1 MHPAFTV
8 HKDLLL
14 PLFHPYICLADGQS
28 GAGCPYFIEGETEAL
43 CLVSTR
49 VRIRGHLGSSKEPSR
64 GWTVKIRVIEWAMCT
79 EQFIHPC
86 PAPLTWAPHL
96 VGQAGVCIG
105 GWLCPPTWDTAGHT
119 GGHAKSSWSSHYAP
133 SFNPDHRPAS
143 PTFQAIQECSVPVWG
158 CQVTHASRMVFQ
170 DDHLRL
176 LQPQETLRGGALTP
190 RPSLPAWACPSCP
203 AVTPALCFETRCSGL
218 C

>member
-14 PLFHPYICLADGQS
+14 PLFPPYICLADGQS

-49 VRIRGHLGSSKEPSR
+49 VRIHGHLGSSKEPSR
-64 GWTVKIRVIEWAMCT
+64 GWTVKIRVIERAMCT

-119 GGHAKSSWSSHYAP
+119 GGHAESSWSSHYAP

-143 PTFQAIQECSVPVWG
+143 PTFQVPTL
-158 CQVTHASRMVFQ
+158 QRRKNDPREINPPA
-170 DDHLRL
+170 LRL
-176 LQPQETLRGGALTP
+176 RVEWRNQVRGPVTVCGGSSLLSGAECG
-190 RPSLPAWACPSCP
+190 SDALPALPSP
-203 AVTPALCFETRCSGL
+203 PPAL
-218 C
+218 